1 VVKSVAARYLIAA
14 FAFMDA
20 ALWLGISLSSSFT
33 CLFVFVLTFQ
43 AVRLYQ
49 RRSDLRRR
57 RTRSR
62 RERPSHAEAV
72 LTKEPIASSPRPSRP
87 ARSQPSAEI
96 YDGHREEVGWPVAS
110 EATW

>member
-1 VVKSVAARYLIAA
+1 MKSVAARYLIAA

-20 ALWLGISLSSSFT
+20 ALWLGISLTSSFT

-57 RTRSR
+57 RTKVR
-62 RERPSHAEAV
+62 RERPSHFEPV
-72 LTKEPIASSPRPSRP
+72 LTEETITPSPAPSRRV
-87 ARSQPSAEI
+87 RSQPSGEI
-96 YDGHREEVGWPVAS
+96 YDGHREEVGWPVTS